1 MTKRCV
7 RCEER
12 AAVDVIATI
21 HYDGPP
27 HAPRYRTSEPVCKRC
42 WQIEQDKLMA
52 LLKEQAREVFGNY
65 IKGGS
70 R

>member
-1 MTKRCV
+1 MTKGCE

-12 AAVDVIATI
+12 AAVDVIVTI

-42 WQIEQDKLMA
+42 WQLEQDKLMA
-52 LLKEQAREVFGNY
+52 LLKERASQAFSNFS
-65 IKGGS
+65 KGG
-70 R
+70 